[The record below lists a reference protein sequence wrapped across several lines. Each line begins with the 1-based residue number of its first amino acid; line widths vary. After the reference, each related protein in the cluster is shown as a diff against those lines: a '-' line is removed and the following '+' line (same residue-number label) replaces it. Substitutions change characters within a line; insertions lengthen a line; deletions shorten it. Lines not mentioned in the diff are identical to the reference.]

1 MDSRTRNGVGRFVRR
16 LAIIVAGTVALGLLL
31 VIGVAVTTGSL
42 RFVPAGAFVRS
53 DGPTFTATVGST
65 VPNMAG
71 RRLDGTEDSLSAYRG
86 RVVLLDFWATWC
98 KPCVDALPEL
108 RALAAELPAER
119 FTLLAISV
127 DFDRETVLRFMENE
141 PMPWVN
147 WHAGLGGGW
156 GIRRFPTYVLIDEH
170 GLVLDRTNDLTGSLV
185 STLREAVEGATE
197 PVSGSGTVAVDGSST

>member
-1 MDSRTRNGVGRFVRR
+1 MLGSRTRNGGRRFVRR

-31 VIGVAVTTGSL
+31 VIGVVVTTSV
-42 RFVPAGAFVRS
+42 RFVPAGALDRS
-53 DGPTFTATVGST
+53 NPPTFAATVGNT
-65 VPNMAG
+65 VTDMTG
-71 RRLDGTEDSLSAYRG
+71 HRLDGTEDSLSAYRG
-86 RVVLLDFWATWC
+86 RVVLIDFWATWC

-108 RALAAELPAER
+108 RELAAELPADR

-127 DFDRETVLRFMENE
+127 DFDRETVIRFRENE

-156 GIRRFPTYVLIDEH
+156 GIRSFPTYVLIDEN

-185 STLREAVEGATE
+185 STLREAVEGAAA
-197 PVSGSGTVAVDGSST
+197 PQAGA